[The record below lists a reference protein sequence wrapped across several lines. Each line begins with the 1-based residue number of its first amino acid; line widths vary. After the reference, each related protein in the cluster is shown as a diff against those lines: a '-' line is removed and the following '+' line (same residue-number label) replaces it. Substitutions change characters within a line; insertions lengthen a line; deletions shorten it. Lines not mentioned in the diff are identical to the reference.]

1 MAARDSFRIVGIG
14 ASAGGLEALEEF
26 FRSIPDDT
34 QLAFVVVQHLSPD
47 YKSLMVELLSK
58 YTKMEVKRAE
68 DGMEVEVNN
77 VYLIPPRKN
86 LKIYHGK
93 LYLTE
98 QDHSHGLN
106 LPIDIFLRSLAE
118 DQKER
123 SIGIILSG
131 TGSDGTLGIRAVKG
145 AGGLVFA
152 QDNIS
157 AKFDGMPRSASSTG
171 LVDYVLPPKD
181 IAHELSRIIQ
191 HPLLDHENE
200 DEGELSTRHATV
212 ISKILSRIRDVV
224 GVDFSEYK
232 DSTVI
237 RRIERRIGI
246 NQLDST
252 EEYAAFLESSPKEVH
267 VLYKDLLIGVTRFFR
282 DTEAFENI
290 KETAVPDLLKK
301 KKDEQQLRLWC
312 MGCSTG
318 EEAYSLAILF
328 YEKMQDLNIDY
339 DVKIFATDIDRD
351 SIEYAGVGI
360 YPESIVTDVS
370 QDRLHKFFTKKE
382 NTFQVNPEIR
392 RMVIFANHNVMQDPP
407 FSAIDMISCRNMLI
421 YLKPE
426 IQQRVLGAFHF
437 SIKQDGY
444 LFLGSSESVGEL
456 SGVFGLVDTKWKIY
470 QCKQKSQQ
478 NRVSDYFVPPLK
490 PNKKK
495 RERFPQKIYTK
506 KAAAGDDMME
516 SAYDYL
522 IHEYVPPSIIIDRNL
537 NLIHVCREASKFM
550 KIPTGKISLNVLDL
564 LPNGIKAAVSTAVH
578 KALKEDSPITY
589 RDLTLQNENKTFFV
603 DLSVRP
609 VLDRQNK
616 PIGYFLVMFQ
626 DQEDRVR
633 EPEDEEK
640 SSFDEQQNKMIA
652 DLEQE
657 LQFTKENL
665 QATIEELETSNE
677 ELQAT
682 NEELIASNEELQST
696 NEELQSVN
704 EELYTVNAEYQNKIE
719 ELSEANN
726 DLKNFLNNTDI
737 GMVFLDKE
745 YKIRKYTPAVTE
757 VINIMEM
764 DVGRPI
770 EHITRNIE
778 EHEFMEDIRRVLI
791 NLAPVEKE
799 ISTKEGKWFHMK
811 ILPYRTVNNVVE
823 GIVITFLDIDEKKK
837 FEDKLKKERN
847 LLVRILEN
855 SPVGKTMVNKE
866 GKIVFANQKAAE
878 IFGISREEILKRG
891 FGDRG
896 WKITDFEGKE
906 IPVEELPF
914 SKIMQT
920 SGSLYDYKHTIKKPD
935 GTTIYLLIN
944 GSPLFTETDGE
955 VDGAV
960 FSIQKTEVE

>member
-1 MAARDSFRIVGIG
+1 MEDKGSFRIVGIG

-26 FRSIPDDT
+26 FRAVPENL

-58 YTKMEVKRAE
+58 YTSMEVKRAE
-68 DGMEVEVNN
+68 DGMEVEVSH

-93 LYLTE
+93 LFLTE
-98 QDHSHGLN
+98 QDHSHSLN

-157 AKFDGMPRSASSTG
+157 AKFDGMPRSASATG
-171 LVDYVLPPKD
+171 MVDYVLPPKD
-181 IAHELSRIIQ
+181 ITQELARIIQ
-191 HPLLDHENE
+191 HPLLDHSSEKD
-200 DEGELSTRHATV
+200 DEIAKQHSTV
-212 ISKILSRIRDVV
+212 IAKILSRIRDVV
-224 GVDFSEYK
+224 GVDFSAYK

-252 EEYAAFLESSPKEVH
+252 EEYAAYLESSMKEVH

-282 DTEAFENI
+282 DTEAFDRL
-290 KETAVPDLLKK
+290 KETAVHDLLKEK
-301 KKDEQQLRLWC
+301 QDSQQLRLWC
-312 MGCSTG
+312 MACSTG

-328 YEKMQDLNIDY
+328 YEKMQELNIDY
-339 DVKIFATDIDRD
+339 DVKIFATDIDRE
-351 SIEYAGVGI
+351 SIEYAGLGV
-360 YPESIVTDVS
+360 YPESIVTDVN
-370 QDRLHKFFTKKE
+370 QERLQKFFTKKE

-407 FSAIDMISCRNMLI
+407 FSAIDMVTCRNMLI

-426 IQQRVLGAFHF
+426 IQQRVLSAFHF
-437 SIKQDGY
+437 SIKKNGY
-444 LFLGSSESVGEL
+444 LFLGSSETVGEL
-456 SGVFGLVDTKWKIY
+456 SGAFAYIDTKWKIY

-478 NRVSDYFVPPLK
+478 SRISDYFVPPLQ

-495 RERFPQKIYTK
+495 RERFPEKIYAHK
-506 KAAAGDDMME
+506 SGSDDILE
-516 SAYDYL
+516 SAYDFL
-522 IHEYVPPSIIIDRNL
+522 IHEYVPPALLIDRNL
-537 NLIHVCREASKFM
+537 SLIHVCREATDFM
-550 KIPTGKISLNVLDL
+550 KIPTGKISLNVLDM
-564 LPNGIKAAVSTAVH
+564 LPHGIKAAVSTAVH
-578 KALKEDSPITY
+578 KSLKEDGPITY
-589 RDLTLQNENKTFFV
+589 RDLSLQDGQSIRYV

-609 VLDRQNK
+609 VLDRQNS
-616 PIGYFLVMFQ
+616 PVGYFLVMLEDHTGRTFKPEG
-626 DQEDRVR
+626 QEKTTLD
-633 EPEDEEK
+633 D
-640 SSFDEQQNKMIA
+640 QQNKMIA

-726 DLKNFLNNTDI
+726 DVKNFLNNTDI

-745 YKIRKYTPAVTE
+745 FKIRKYTPAVTE

-778 EHEFMEDIRRVLI
+778 GQEFMDDINRVLMS
-791 NLAPVEKE
+791 LVPVEKE
-799 ISTKEGKWFHMK
+799 IVSKTGKWFLMR

-823 GIVITFLDIDEKKK
+823 GIVITFVDTDEKKR
-837 FEDKLKKERN
+837 FEEKLEQERD
-847 LLVRILEN
+847 LLMRILEN
-855 SPVGKTMVNKE
+855 SPIAKTMVDQQGN
-866 GKIVFANQKAAE
+866 IVFANQKAAE
-878 IFGISREEILKRG
+878 VFGIDREEILQRG

-896 WKITDFEGKE
+896 WKITDSEGHE
-906 IPVEELPF
+906 IAVEDLPF

-920 SGSLYDYKHTIKKPD
+920 HEPVYDYAHSIEKPD
-935 GTTIYLLIN
+935 GSKIN
-944 GSPLFTETDGE
+944 LRISGAPLFSETNGDVE
-955 VDGAV
+955 GAV
-960 FSIQKTEVE
+960 FSIQQEK

>member
-1 MAARDSFRIVGIG
+1 MGDRESFRIVGIG

-26 FRSIPDDT
+26 FRSIPDDS

-58 YTKMEVKRAE
+58 YTSMPVKRAE
-68 DGMEVEVNN
+68 DGMEVEANS

-86 LKIYHGK
+86 LKIYHEK
-93 LYLTE
+93 LFLFE

-106 LPIDIFLRSLAE
+106 LPIDIFLRSLAD

-171 LVDYVLPPKD
+171 LVDYVLPPKE
-181 IAHELSRIIQ
+181 IAQELSRIIQ
-191 HPLLDHENE
+191 HPILHREAE
-200 DEGELSTRHATV
+200 KSDEELAQEHSPV
-212 ISKILSRIRDVV
+212 ISKILARIRDEV
-224 GVDFSEYK
+224 GVDFSAYK
-232 DSTVI
+232 ETTVI

-246 NQLDST
+246 TQLEST
-252 EEYAAFLESSPKEVH
+252 EEYAAYLDSSPKEVQ

-282 DTEAFENI
+282 DNEAFESL
-290 KETAVPDLLKK
+290 KTTAVLDLLKK
-301 KKDEQQLRLWC
+301 NENDSQLRLWC

-328 YEKMQDLNIDY
+328 YEQMQELGIDC
-339 DVKIFATDIDRD
+339 DVKIFATDLDRE
-351 SIEYAGVGI
+351 SIEYAGLGI

-370 QDRLHKFFTKKE
+370 QDRLHRFFTKKE
-382 NTFQVNPEIR
+382 NTFRVNPEIR
-392 RMVIFANHNVMQDPP
+392 RMVIFANHNVLQDPP

-421 YLKPE
+421 YLKPDV
-426 IQQRVLGAFHF
+426 QQRVLGSFHF
-437 SIKQDGY
+437 SVKRNGF
-444 LFLGSSESVGEL
+444 LFLGSSETVGDL
-456 SGVFGLVDTKWKIY
+456 SGVFALIDTKWRIY
-470 QCKQKSQQ
+470 QCKQKSTQK
-478 NRVSDYFVPPLK
+478 RVTDYFVPPVQ

-495 RERFPQKIYTK
+495 AQRFSQKVYNQK
-506 KAAAGDDMME
+506 NGSDDVLE

-522 IHEYVPPSIIIDRNL
+522 VHQYVPPAIIIDRNL
-537 NLIHVCREASKFM
+537 TLIHVCREASDYMKF
-550 KIPTGKISLNVLDL
+550 PTGKISLNVLEM
-564 LPNGIKAAVSTAVH
+564 LPNGIKAALSTAVH
-578 KALKEDSPITY
+578 KSLKEDGPITY
-589 RDLTLQNENKTFFV
+589 RDLSVQENGETRNI
-603 DLSVRP
+603 DLSVKP
-609 VLDRQNK
+609 VLDRQNN
-616 PIGYFLVMFQ
+616 PIGYYLVMF
-626 DQEDRVR
+626 EDHEGTVHRA
-633 EPEDEEK
+633 ETEEK
-640 SSFDEQQNKMIA
+640 GSFDEQQNKMIA

-745 YKIRKYTPAVTE
+745 FNIRKYTPAITE

-778 EHEFMEDIRRVLI
+778 SSGFMEEVRRVLI
-791 NLAPVEKE
+791 NLVPVEKE
-799 ISTKEGKWFHMK
+799 ISTKTGKWFLMK

-823 GIVITFLDIDEKKK
+823 GIVITFLNIDEKKR
-837 FEDKLKKERN
+837 FEEKLEKERN
-847 LLVRILEN
+847 LLMRILES
-855 SPVGKTMVNKE
+855 SPVAKTMVDRE
-866 GKIVFANQKAAE
+866 GNIVYANQKAAE
-878 IFGISREEILKRG
+878 IFGISREEILQRS
-891 FGDRG
+891 FADRG
-896 WKITDFEGKE
+896 WRITNYAGKE
-906 IPVEELPF
+906 IPVKELPF

-920 SGSLYDYKHTIKKPD
+920 GESLYDYKHAIEKPD
-935 GTTIYLLIN
+935 GTKIHLLIS
-944 GSPLFTETDGE
+944 GAPLFSEESGE

-960 FSIQKTEVE
+960 FSIQERR

>member
-1 MAARDSFRIVGIG
+1 MADKDSFRIVGIG

-26 FRSIPDDT
+26 FRAVPEDL

-58 YTKMEVKRAE
+58 YTSMEVKRAE
-68 DGMEVEVNN
+68 DGMDVEMSH

-93 LYLTE
+93 LFLTE
-98 QDHSHGLN
+98 QDHSHSLN

-157 AKFDGMPRSASSTG
+157 AKFDGMPRSASATG
-171 LVDYVLPPKD
+171 MVDYVLPPEE
-181 IAHELSRIIQ
+181 ITQELARIIK
-191 HPLLDHENE
+191 HPLLDHSSEKD
-200 DEGELSTRHATV
+200 DEIAKQHSTV
-212 ISKILSRIRDVV
+212 ISKMLSRIRDVV
-224 GVDFSEYK
+224 GVDFSAYK

-252 EEYAAFLESSPKEVH
+252 EEYAAYLESSIKEVH

-282 DTEAFENI
+282 DKEAFDRL
-290 KETAVPDLLKK
+290 KETAVQDLLKEK
-301 KKDEQQLRLWC
+301 HDSHQLRLWC
-312 MGCSTG
+312 MACSTG

-328 YEKMQDLNIDY
+328 YEKMQELNIEY

-351 SIEYAGVGI
+351 SIEYAGLGV
-360 YPESIVTDVS
+360 YPESIVTDVN
-370 QDRLHKFFTKKE
+370 QERLQKFFTKKE
-382 NTFQVNPEIR
+382 NTFHVNPEIR

-407 FSAIDMISCRNMLI
+407 FSAIDMVTCRNMLI

-437 SIKQDGY
+437 SIKKNGY
-444 LFLGSSESVGEL
+444 LFLGSSETVGEL
-456 SGVFGLVDTKWKIY
+456 SGSFAYIDTKWKIY
-470 QCKQKSQQ
+470 QCKQKTQQ
-478 NRVSDYFVPPLK
+478 SRVSDCFVPPLQ

-495 RERFPQKIYTK
+495 RERFPEKISTHK
-506 KAAAGDDMME
+506 SGNDDVLE
-516 SAYDYL
+516 SAYDFL
-522 IHEYVPPSIIIDRNL
+522 VHEYVPPTLLIDRNL
-537 NLIHVCREASKFM
+537 SLIHVCREASDFM
-550 KIPTGKISLNVLDL
+550 KVPTGKISLNVLDM
-564 LPNGIKAAVSTAVH
+564 LPHGIKAAVSTAVH
-578 KALKEDSPITY
+578 KSLKEDGPITY
-589 RDLTLQNENKTFFV
+589 RDLSLKDGQHIRYI

-609 VLDRQNK
+609 VLDRQNN
-616 PIGYFLVMFQ
+616 PAGYFLVMLEDHEGRTFKTEG
-626 DQEDRVR
+626 QE
-633 EPEDEEK
+633 K
-640 SSFDEQQNKMIA
+640 TTFDDQQNKMIA

-726 DLKNFLNNTDI
+726 DVKNFLNNTDI

-745 YKIRKYTPAVTE
+745 FKIRKYTPAVTE

-770 EHITRNIE
+770 DHITRNIE
-778 EHEFMEDIRRVLI
+778 GQEFMDDINKVLMSLVPI
-791 NLAPVEKE
+791 EKE
-799 ISTKEGKWFHMK
+799 IVSKTGKWFLMK

-823 GIVITFLDIDEKKK
+823 GIVITFLDIDEKKR
-837 FEDKLKKERN
+837 FEEKLEQERN
-847 LLVRILEN
+847 LLMRILEN
-855 SPVGKTMVNKE
+855 SPIAKTMVDQQGN
-866 GKIVFANQKAAE
+866 IVFANQKAAE
-878 IFGISREEILKRG
+878 VFGIDREEILQRG

-896 WKITDFEGKE
+896 WKITDSEGHE
-906 IPVEELPF
+906 ISVEDLPF
-914 SKIMQT
+914 SKIMQNHEPV
-920 SGSLYDYKHTIKKPD
+920 YDYVHSIEKPD
-935 GTTIYLLIN
+935 GSIIN
-944 GSPLFTETDGE
+944 LRISGAPLFSETNGDVE
-955 VDGAV
+955 GAV
-960 FSIQKTEVE
+960 FSIQQEK

>member
-1 MAARDSFRIVGIG
+1 S
-14 ASAGGLEALEEF
+14 
-26 FRSIPDDT
+26 
-34 QLAFVVVQHLSPD
+34 
-47 YKSLMVELLSK
+47 
-58 YTKMEVKRAE
+58 
-68 DGMEVEVNN
+68 
-77 VYLIPPRKN
+77 
-86 LKIYHGK
+86 
-93 LYLTE
+93 
-98 QDHSHGLN
+98 LN

-157 AKFDGMPRSASSTG
+157 AKFDGMPRSASATG
-171 LVDYVLPPKD
+171 MVDYVLPPEE
-181 IAHELSRIIQ
+181 ITQELARIIK
-191 HPLLDHENE
+191 HPLLDHSSEKD
-200 DEGELSTRHATV
+200 DEIAKQHSTV
-212 ISKILSRIRDVV
+212 ISKMLSRIRDVV
-224 GVDFSEYK
+224 GVDFSAYK

-252 EEYAAFLESSPKEVH
+252 EEYAAYLESSIKEVH

-282 DTEAFENI
+282 DKEAFDRL
-290 KETAVPDLLKK
+290 KETAVQDLLKEK
-301 KKDEQQLRLWC
+301 HDSHQLRLWC
-312 MGCSTG
+312 MACSTG

-328 YEKMQDLNIDY
+328 YEKMQELNIEY

-351 SIEYAGVGI
+351 SIEYAGLGV
-360 YPESIVTDVS
+360 YPESIVTDVN
-370 QDRLHKFFTKKE
+370 QERLQKFFTKKE
-382 NTFQVNPEIR
+382 NTFHVNPEIR

-407 FSAIDMISCRNMLI
+407 FSAIDMVTCRNMLI

-437 SIKQDGY
+437 SIKKNGY
-444 LFLGSSESVGEL
+444 LFLGSSETVGEL
-456 SGVFGLVDTKWKIY
+456 SGSFAYIDTKWKIY
-470 QCKQKSQQ
+470 QCKQKTQQ
-478 NRVSDYFVPPLK
+478 SRVSDYFVPPLQ

-495 RERFPQKIYTK
+495 RERFPEKISTHK
-506 KAAAGDDMME
+506 SGNDDVLE
-516 SAYDYL
+516 SAYDFL
-522 IHEYVPPSIIIDRNL
+522 VHEYVPPTLLIDRNL
-537 NLIHVCREASKFM
+537 SLIHVCREASDFM
-550 KIPTGKISLNVLDL
+550 KVPTGKISLNVLDM
-564 LPNGIKAAVSTAVH
+564 LPHGIKAAVSTAVH
-578 KALKEDSPITY
+578 KSLKEDGPITY
-589 RDLTLQNENKTFFV
+589 RDLSLKDGQHIRYI

-609 VLDRQNK
+609 VLDRQNN
-616 PIGYFLVMFQ
+616 PAGYFLVMLEDHEGRTFKTEG
-626 DQEDRVR
+626 QE
-633 EPEDEEK
+633 K
-640 SSFDEQQNKMIA
+640 TTFDDQQNKMIA

-726 DLKNFLNNTDI
+726 DVKNFLNNTDI

-745 YKIRKYTPAVTE
+745 FKIRKYTPAVTE

-770 EHITRNIE
+770 DHITRNIE
-778 EHEFMEDIRRVLI
+778 GQEFMDDINKVLMSLVPI
-791 NLAPVEKE
+791 EKE
-799 ISTKEGKWFHMK
+799 IVSKTGKWFLMK

-823 GIVITFLDIDEKKK
+823 GIVITFLDIDEKKR
-837 FEDKLKKERN
+837 FEEKLEQERN
-847 LLVRILEN
+847 LLMRILEN
-855 SPVGKTMVNKE
+855 SPIAKTMVDQQGN
-866 GKIVFANQKAAE
+866 IVFANQKAAE
-878 IFGISREEILKRG
+878 VFGIDREEILQRG

-896 WKITDFEGKE
+896 WKITDSEGHE
-906 IPVEELPF
+906 ISVEDLPF
-914 SKIMQT
+914 SKIMQNHEPV
-920 SGSLYDYKHTIKKPD
+920 YDYVHSIEKPD
-935 GTTIYLLIN
+935 GSIIN
-944 GSPLFTETDGE
+944 LRISGAPLFSETNGDVE
-955 VDGAV
+955 GAV
-960 FSIQKTEVE
+960 FSIQQEK

>member
-1 MAARDSFRIVGIG
+1 MGEKDTFRIVGIG

-26 FRSIPDDT
+26 FRTVPDDS

-58 YTKMEVKRAE
+58 YTSMEVKRAE
-68 DGMEVEVNN
+68 DGMEIEVNH

-86 LKIYHGK
+86 LKVFHGK
-93 LYLTE
+93 LYLSE

-106 LPIDIFLRSLAE
+106 LPIDIFLRSLAD
-118 DQKER
+118 DQKEN

-181 IAHELSRIIQ
+181 IAQELSRIIQ
-191 HPLLDHENE
+191 HPLMHRESE
-200 DEGELSTRHATV
+200 ETDEEIAQEHSTV
-212 ISKILSRIRDVV
+212 IAKILSRIRDVV
-224 GVDFSEYK
+224 GVDFSAYK
-232 DSTVI
+232 DTTVI

-246 NQLDST
+246 TQLEST
-252 EEYAAFLESSPKEVH
+252 EEYAAYLETSPKEVH

-282 DTEAFENI
+282 DNEAFENL
-290 KETAVPDLLKK
+290 KETSVLDLLKN
-301 KKDEQQLRLWC
+301 KDDQTQLRLWC

-328 YEKMQDLNIDY
+328 YEKMLELGIDY
-339 DVKIFATDIDRD
+339 DVKIFATDLDRE
-351 SIEYAGVGI
+351 SIEYAGLGV

-370 QDRLHKFFTKKE
+370 QERLQNFFTKKE
-382 NTFQVNPEIR
+382 STFQVNPEIR
-392 RMVIFANHNVMQDPP
+392 RMVIFANHNVLQDPP

-421 YLKPE
+421 YLKPD

-437 SIKQDGY
+437 SIKQNGY
-444 LFLGSSESVGEL
+444 LFLGSSETVGEL
-456 SGVFGLVDTKWKIY
+456 SGVFSFIDTKWKIY
-470 QCKQKSQQ
+470 QCKQKSKQ
-478 NRVSDYFVPPLK
+478 NRVSDYFVPPVQ

-495 RERFPQKIYTK
+495 PERFPKKVYSQKSSS
-506 KAAAGDDMME
+506 DDVLE
-516 SAYDYL
+516 SAYEYL
-522 IHEYVPPSIIIDRNL
+522 VHEYVPPSFIIDRNL
-537 NLIHVCREASKFM
+537 TLIHVCREASDFM
-550 KIPTGKISLNVLDL
+550 RIPTGKISLNVLDM
-564 LPNGIKAAVSTAVH
+564 LPNGVKAAVSTAVH
-578 KALKEDSPITY
+578 KAVKEDNPVTY
-589 RDLTLQNENKTFFV
+589 RDLSLKKNGETRYV
-603 DLSVRP
+603 DLSVKP
-609 VLDRQNK
+609 VLDRQNS
-616 PIGYFLVMFQ
+616 PIGYFLVMLHDHEGTVQ
-626 DQEDRVR
+626 RTEN
-633 EPEDEEK
+633 EEK
-640 SSFDEQQNKMIA
+640 SSFDEQQNRMIA

-737 GMVFLDKE
+737 GMVFLDKDF
-745 YKIRKYTPAVTE
+745 KIRKYTPAVTE

-764 DVGRPI
+764 DVGRLI

-778 EHEFMEDIRRVLI
+778 GQGFMEDVRRVLV
-791 NLAPVEKE
+791 NLVSVEKE
-799 ISTKEGKWFHMK
+799 ISTKSGKWFHMK

-837 FEDKLKKERN
+837 FEEKLEQERN
-847 LLVRILEN
+847 LLMRILEN
-855 SPVGKTMVNKE
+855 SPVGKTMVDQE
-866 GKIVFANQKAAE
+866 GQIVFANHKAAE
-878 IFGISREEILKRG
+878 IFGLSREEVLNRS
-891 FGDRG
+891 FADRG
-896 WKITDFEGKE
+896 WKITDYDGNE
-906 IPVEELPF
+906 IAVDQLPF

-920 SGSLYDYKHTIKKPD
+920 GEAIYDYEHAVEKPD
-935 GTTIYLLIN
+935 GTVIYLVIS
-944 GSPLFTETDGE
+944 GSPLYSEKDNR

-960 FSIQKTEVE
+960 FSIQQNR

>member
-1 MAARDSFRIVGIG
+1 MAERDSLRIVGIG

-34 QLAFVVVQHLSPD
+34 HLSFVVVQHLSPD

-58 YTKMEVKRAE
+58 YTKMEVKRAQ
-68 DGMEVEVNN
+68 DGMEVEANN

-93 LYLTE
+93 LFLSE

-123 SIGIILSG
+123 AIGIILSG

-181 IAHELSRIIQ
+181 IANELSRLIQ
-191 HPLLDHENE
+191 HPLIDRETE
-200 DEGELSTRHATV
+200 DDEELSTQHSTV

-224 GVDFSEYK
+224 GVDFSTYK
-232 DSTVI
+232 DSTVV
-237 RRIERRIGI
+237 RRIERRVGI
-246 NQLDST
+246 NQLDSA
-252 EEYAAFLESSPKEVH
+252 EEYAAFLESSVKEVH

-282 DTEAFENI
+282 DPEAFDQL
-290 KETAVPDLLKK
+290 KETAVLDLLKK
-301 KKDEQQLRLWC
+301 KEDEQQLRLWC

-328 YEKMQDLNIDY
+328 YEKMQELGISY
-339 DVKIFATDIDRD
+339 DVKIFATDIDRE
-351 SIEYAGVGI
+351 SIEYAGLGV
-360 YPESIVTDVS
+360 YPESIVTDVT
-370 QDRLHKFFTKKE
+370 QDRLHRFFTKKE
-382 NTFQVNPEIR
+382 STFQVNPEIR

-426 IQQRVLGAFHF
+426 TQQRVLGAFHF
-437 SIKQDGY
+437 SVKKDGY
-444 LFLGSSESVGEL
+444 LFLGSSETVGEL
-456 SGVFGLVDTKWKIY
+456 SSVFSLMNTKWKIY
-470 QCKQKSQQ
+470 QCTQKTAQ
-478 NRVSDYFVPPLK
+478 NKVSDYFVPPLQ
-490 PNKKK
+490 PNKKQ
-495 RERFPQKIYTK
+495 RERFPKKVYAQKSSS
-506 KAAAGDDMME
+506 DDIME

-522 IHEYVPPSIIIDRNL
+522 VHEYVPPSIIIDRNL
-537 NLIHVCREASKFM
+537 NLIHVCREASRFM
-550 KIPTGKISLNVLDL
+550 KIPAGKVSLNVLEL

-589 RDLTLQNENKTFFV
+589 RDLTMENENKTKFV

-609 VLDRQNK
+609 VLDRQNNTA
-616 PIGYFLVMFQ
+616 GYFLVMFE
-626 DQEDRVR
+626 DHDDRVH
-633 EPEDEEK
+633 EADDEEK
-640 SSFDEQQNKMIA
+640 VSFGEQQNKMIA

-737 GMVFLDKE
+737 GMVFLDKDF
-745 YKIRKYTPAVTE
+745 KIRKYTPAVTD

-764 DVGRPI
+764 DIGRPI

-778 EHEFMEDIRRVLI
+778 GQEFMEDVRSVLI
-791 NLAPVEKE
+791 NLVSVEKE
-799 ISTKEGKWFHMK
+799 ITTKKGKWYLMK
-811 ILPYRTVNNVVE
+811 ILPYRTLNNVVE
-823 GIVITFLDIDEKKK
+823 GIVITFLDIDEKKQ
-837 FEDKLKKERN
+837 FEDKLEKERN
-847 LLVRILEN
+847 LLMRVLEN
-855 SPVGKTMVNKE
+855 SPVAKTMVDRE
-866 GKIVFANQKAAE
+866 GNIVFANHTAAE
-878 IFGISREEILKRG
+878 IFGISREEILKRS
-891 FGDRG
+891 FADRG
-896 WKITDFEGKE
+896 WKITDVDGGE
-906 IPVEELPF
+906 IPAEKLPF
-914 SKIMQT
+914 SRIMQT
-920 SGSLYDYKHTIKKPD
+920 GQAVYAYKHAIEKPD
-935 GTTIYLLIN
+935 GSVIYLSIS
-944 GSPLFTETDGE
+944 GAPLFSEDE
-955 VDGAV
+955 QVDGAV
-960 FSIQKTEVE
+960 FSIQESELE

>member
-1 MAARDSFRIVGIG
+1 MEDKGSFRIVGIG

-26 FRSIPDDT
+26 FRAVPEDL
-34 QLAFVVVQHLSPD
+34 QLAFLVVQHLSPD

-58 YTKMEVKRAE
+58 YTSMEVKRAE
-68 DGMEVEVNN
+68 DGMDVEMSH

-93 LYLTE
+93 LFLTE
-98 QDHSHGLN
+98 QDHSHSLN

-181 IAHELSRIIQ
+181 IAQELSRIIQ
-191 HPLLDHENE
+191 HPLMHKETE
-200 DEGELSTRHATV
+200 ESDEEIVQEHSIV

-224 GVDFSEYK
+224 GVDFSAYK
-232 DSTVI
+232 DTTVI

-246 NQLDST
+246 TQLEST
-252 EEYAAFLESSPKEVH
+252 EEYAAYLDSSPKEAH

-282 DTEAFENI
+282 DAEAFESL
-290 KETAVPDLLKK
+290 KDTAVLELLKK
-301 KKDEQQLRLWC
+301 TEDNAQLRLWC
-312 MGCSTG
+312 MACSTG

-328 YEKMQDLNIDY
+328 YEKMQELNIEY

-351 SIEYAGVGI
+351 SIEYAGLGV
-360 YPESIVTDVS
+360 YPESIVTDVN
-370 QDRLHKFFTKKE
+370 QERLQKFFTKKE
-382 NTFQVNPEIR
+382 NTFHVNPEIR

-407 FSAIDMISCRNMLI
+407 FSAIDMVTCRNMLI

-437 SIKQDGY
+437 SIKKNGY
-444 LFLGSSESVGEL
+444 LFLGSSETVGEL
-456 SGVFGLVDTKWKIY
+456 SGAFAYIDTKWKIY

-478 NRVSDYFVPPLK
+478 SRVSHYFVPPLQ

-495 RERFPQKIYTK
+495 RERFPEKIYTQK
-506 KAAAGDDMME
+506 SGTDDILE
-516 SAYDYL
+516 SAYDFL
-522 IHEYVPPSIIIDRNL
+522 VHEYVPPTLLIDRNL
-537 NLIHVCREASKFM
+537 SLIHVCREASDFM
-550 KIPTGKISLNVLDL
+550 KVPTGKISLNVLDM
-564 LPNGIKAAVSTAVH
+564 LPHGIKAAVSTAVH
-578 KALKEDSPITY
+578 KSLKEDGPITY
-589 RDLTLQNENKTFFV
+589 RDLSLKDGQHIRYI

-609 VLDRQNK
+609 VLDRQNN
-616 PIGYFLVMFQ
+616 PAGYFLVMLEDHEGRTFKTEG
-626 DQEDRVR
+626 QE
-633 EPEDEEK
+633 K
-640 SSFDEQQNKMIA
+640 TTFDDQQNKMIA

-737 GMVFLDKE
+737 GMVFLDKDF
-745 YKIRKYTPAVTE
+745 KIRKYTPAVTE

-778 EHEFMEDIRRVLI
+778 GSGFMENVRSVLI
-791 NLAPVEKE
+791 NLVPVEME
-799 ISTKEGKWFHMK
+799 ISTKKGKWYLMK

-866 GKIVFANQKAAE
+866 GEIVFANQKAAE

-960 FSIQKTEVE
+960 FSIQQEK